1 MARYAI
7 GDVQGCHDELRALL
21 RALRFSADRD
31 ELWFVGDLVNRGPK
45 SAAVLR
51 FVRDLGANA
60 TVVLGNHDLHL
71 LAIALGDGRRRL
83 KAGDTLDDVLGARD
97 RDRLLE
103 WLLARPLA
111 HHDARRGDLL
121 IHAGLVPQWSAADA
135 LGLAR
140 EVEAALER
148 DTSAVLANMYGNQP
162 DTWSEALEGVERQRF
177 VINALTRLRYCT
189 AGGRMG
195 LAEKGPPGSVAP
207 PLAPWFTFGDRRA
220 RGARVICGHWSALG
234 YSDENGVVAID
245 TGCVWGGALTALPLD
260 EPDAVPTQTACRAY
274 QGVDEA

>member
-140 EVEAALER
+140 QVEAALTR
-148 DTSAVLANMYGNQP
+148 DTGAVLAGMYGNQP
-162 DTWSEALEGVERQRF
+162 DTWSEALEGIERQRF

-207 PLAPWFTFGDRRA
+207 PLAPWFTFGDRRT

-260 EPDAVPTQTACRAY
+260 EPDAAPLQTACRAY